1 MALLGQ
7 ASMQINNSNALKDS
21 MSREELFALVW
32 ERPATEVARE
42 LGISDVMLGKLCRR
56 LQVPKPPR
64 GYWARVASGKTS
76 RRPPLL
82 AYRAE
87 IEKRLR
93 KQARSTSQVRLS
105 KLQLEF
111 LSICL
116 GELASTGIDTNGCE
130 LSHDGIRTVTPELT
144 AQILILL
151 QSRYEKWLADRMT
164 ACSMNGALSS
174 LRNLVEKLQ
183 PHAKD
188 QLLVFHRQSDD
199 SYSYSNGPLI
209 SVRATNDFL
218 ARLAHLSRLA
228 RDNGLAY
235 VAADM
240 SGLDHAWSV
249 RHIYS
254 PSSHDI
260 AKTELCV
267 SSKEVWV
274 WIDVRNT
281 WSPDRF
287 ETARIPLSE
296 ICPIDLITPNERRLP
311 AKIRW
316 SGIKPYAERLQVLQ
330 EAQAVF
336 DDLVHAAYVMDRAV
350 PDERLA
356 LFDRLWFSRDETGPF
371 IGARQ
376 AWRRMEADLDRWEQ
390 ELESETI
397 SLCQDVL
404 GIEVGDIVVTESGGK
419 PLRVAV
425 EGMTVYTSETT
436 VNFSLWGR
444 RFRKDGLPG
453 KRSEYI
459 SIIVENDL
467 APKKATG
474 GR

>member
-1 MALLGQ
+1 M
-7 ASMQINNSNALKDS
+7 KDS
-21 MSREELFALVW
+21 TSREELFALVW

-116 GELASTGIDTNGCE
+116 GELASTGIDTNGCK

-151 QSRYEKWLADRMT
+151 QSRYEKWLADRT
-164 ACSMNGALSS
+164 IARSMNGALSS

-218 ARLAHLSRLA
+218 ARLAHLS
-228 RDNGLAY
+228 
-235 VAADM
+235 
-240 SGLDHAWSV
+240 
-249 RHIYS
+249 
-254 PSSHDI
+254 
-260 AKTELCV
+260 
-267 SSKEVWV
+267 
-274 WIDVRNT
+274 
-281 WSPDRF
+281 
-287 ETARIPLSE
+287 
-296 ICPIDLITPNERRLP
+296 
-311 AKIRW
+311 
-316 SGIKPYAERLQVLQ
+316 
-330 EAQAVF
+330 
-336 DDLVHAAYVMDRAV
+336 
-350 PDERLA
+350 
-356 LFDRLWFSRDETGPF
+356 
-371 IGARQ
+371 
-376 AWRRMEADLDRWEQ
+376 
-390 ELESETI
+390 
-397 SLCQDVL
+397 
-404 GIEVGDIVVTESGGK
+404 
-419 PLRVAV
+419 
-425 EGMTVYTSETT
+425 
-436 VNFSLWGR
+436 
-444 RFRKDGLPG
+444 
-453 KRSEYI
+453 
-459 SIIVENDL
+459 
-467 APKKATG
+467 
-474 GR
+474 